1 MSLLA
6 YNLTAAPLPLAA
18 GAPIVTLPASAS
30 AGSRG
35 PAFNVTGELKGQLAP
50 AFALLQAQANPV
62 GLPATVQYEWSA
74 LPEFNTFS
82 LVVGSAQTDV
92 SDLPIEVY
100 VDPVGGNDNNPGTPT
115 SKVQTFLKAWSLM
128 AVGRSLRRI
137 YLAAGNYPI
146 TGLETFAVPPYLAGG
161 EPVCVLG
168 TPVDSGLG
176 VLTITGTV
184 PSTTGGANRGITAA
198 PHVGNFQGA
207 AILFTSG
214 PVAGR
219 RFLIAEDDGTTFT
232 LANRVNL
239 PANAPIPPGNTFIIE
254 RPGSVLVSANGSGFA
269 FTEGACAFKDVKFD
283 MTEGGVVLTFPQNV
297 AVLAMEN
304 VEMALENGGGF
315 NVSDGASI
323 RPASFDVPFLSP
335 NPFSLALRQ
344 TCGVYAHS
352 DSTGFGAV
360 SRGGVWNTGGLGC
373 HVFLNFDMN
382 VIEGGLFSGGLVYAH
397 YDMRVLIEVA
407 QAAMNGRGSAHSITK
422 GSLFPTSPAIGVTN
436 GSSLE
441 LTESDIGLSLGAG
454 VDVSAGGQALLR
466 GNLSLGA
473 CAGFGVDLH
482 DSGLATL
489 VQDGAGNSS
498 CEITGTLNAVGDVIS
513 GIAPAMTLTS
523 SAGIFTADMVGRFLT
538 LSGWANPANNGT
550 FLITGFL
557 GNTAINYTNNFGV
570 AEISAVG
577 AWLVQADVKV
587 GDLPAVGYVAQLN
600 GTRGLGEID
609 AVLGPTGNR
618 VNVSTFT

>member
-6 YNLTAAPLPLAA
+6 YNKTLSPLVLAA
-18 GAPIVTLPASAS
+18 GGVTLPASTA
-30 AGSRG
+30 AGVRG
-35 PAFNVTGELKGQLAP
+35 KPFNVTAEFKPLLAP
-50 AFALLQAQANPV
+50 AFALLQAQVDAGSCEYEWT
-62 GLPATVQYEWSA
+62 GLPEYATA
-74 LPEFNTFS
+74 T

-128 AVGRSLRRI
+128 PVGRMKRRI
-137 YLAAGNYPI
+137 FLVAGNYPI

-168 TPVDSGLG
+168 TPAPSGLG
-176 VLTITGTV
+176 TLVVTATL
-184 PSTTGGANRGITAA
+184 PSTTGGARRGISAA
-198 PHVGNFQGA
+198 PHAGNFQGA
-207 AILFTSG
+207 ALLFTSG
-214 PVAGR
+214 ASTGR

-232 LANRVNL
+232 LVNRVNS
-239 PANAPIPPGNTFIIE
+239 PVANGDTFIIE

-315 NVSDGASI
+315 NVSDGATI

-352 DSTGFGAV
+352 DGTGFGAV

-382 VIEGGLFSGGLVYAH
+382 VVEGGLFSGGLVYAH

-407 QAAMNGRGSAHSITK
+407 QAAMNGRSSAHSIIK

-441 LTESDIGLSLGAG
+441 LTESDIGLSQGAG

-466 GNLSLGA
+466 NNLSLGA
-473 CAGFGVDLH
+473 CAGYGVDLH
-482 DSGLATL
+482 DTGLATL

-498 CEITGTLNAVGDVIS
+498 CEITGSVNGVGDTI
-513 GIAPAMTLTS
+513 GGAAPAMTLTD
-523 SAGIFTADMVGRFLT
+523 AAALFTADMVGRFITIAGATSL
-538 LSGWANPANNGT
+538 ANNGT
-550 FLITGFL
+550 FLITAFTNPSL
-557 GNTAINYTNNFGV
+557 ITYTNNFGV
-570 AEISAVG
+570 AEAFAVG
-577 AWLVQADVKV
+577 TWLVQADVKV
-587 GDLPAVGYVAQLN
+587 GDLPAAGYVSQLN

-618 VNVSTFT
+618 VNVSSFT

>member
-6 YNLTAAPLPLAA
+6 YNLTTAPLPLAA
-18 GAPIVTLPASAS
+18 GVPIATLPASAS

-35 PAFNVTGELKGQLAP
+35 PALNVTGELKGQLAP
-50 AFALLQAQANPV
+50 AFALLQAQVAL
-62 GLPATVQYEWSA
+62 GKVQYEWTA

-92 SDLPIEVY
+92 SDLDVEIY

-128 AVGRSLRRI
+128 PVGRMKRRI
-137 YLAAGNYPI
+137 FLVAGNYPI
-146 TGLETFAVPPYLAGG
+146 TGLETFAVPAYLAGG

-168 TPVDSGLG
+168 TPVDVGLT
-176 VLTITGTV
+176 VLQSTIAATM
-184 PSTTGGANRGITAA
+184 PSTTGGANRGITASA
-198 PHVGNFQGA
+198 AHVGNLQGA
-207 AILFTSG
+207 SLLFTSG
-214 PVAGR
+214 PVMGR

-232 LANRVNL
+232 LVNRVNL
-239 PANAPIPPGNTFIIE
+239 PFNAPIPPGNTFIVE

-269 FTEGACAFKDVKFD
+269 FTEGVCAFKDVKFD
-283 MTEGGVVLTFPQNV
+283 MSEGGVTLTFAQN
-297 AVLAMEN
+297 ASAIAMEN

-315 NVSDGASI
+315 NVVDGANV
-323 RPASFDVPFLSP
+323 RPASFDITFLSP

-344 TCGVYAHS
+344 TCGIYAHS
-352 DSTGFGAV
+352 DGTGTSFV
-360 SRGGVWNTGGLGC
+360 QRGGTWDAVGLGG
-373 HVFLNFDMN
+373 HVFVNFDLS
-382 VIEGGLFSGGLVYAH
+382 VSYGGTFFGGLVYAH
-397 YDMRVLIEVA
+397 YDMHVLLEEARAVVT
-407 QAAMNGRGSAHSITK
+407 GRGSAHSIIK
-422 GSLFPTSPAIGVTN
+422 GSLFPGSPAIGVTN

-473 CAGFGVDLH
+473 CAGYGVDLH
-482 DSGLATL
+482 DTGLATL

-513 GIAPAMTLTS
+513 GVAPAMTLTS
-523 SAGIFTADMVGRFLT
+523 AAGIFTADMVGRFLT

-570 AEISAVG
+570 AEIFAG
-577 AWLVQADVKV
+577 NWLVQADVKV

-618 VNVSTFT
+618 VNVSTFS

>member
-6 YNLTAAPLPLAA
+6 YNLTIAPLALP
-18 GAPIVTLPASAS
+18 GVAPPTSLPASLS

-35 PAFNVTGELKGQLAP
+35 PALNVTGELKPLTALQ
-50 AFALLQAQANPV
+50 FAALQAQVAL
-62 GLPATVQYEWSA
+62 GQVQYEWSG
-74 LPEFNTFS
+74 LPEFNTFT

-92 SDLPIEVY
+92 SDLDVEIY
-100 VDPVGGNDNNPGTPT
+100 VDPVGGNDANPGTPT

-128 AVGRSLRRI
+128 PVGRMKRRI
-137 YLAAGNYPI
+137 FLVAGNYPI
-146 TGLETFAVPPYLAGG
+146 TGLETFAVPAYLAGG

-168 TPVDSGLG
+168 TPVDSGLTG
-176 VLTITGTV
+176 LQATVLADV
-184 PSTTGGANRGITAA
+184 PSSTGGANRGITAQA
-198 PHVGNFQGA
+198 AHVGNFQGA

-214 PVAGR
+214 PVLGR

-239 PANAPIPPGNTFIIE
+239 PLNASIPPGTTFIIE
-254 RPGSVLVSANGSGFA
+254 RPGSVLVSANGNGFA

-283 MTEGGVVLTFPQNV
+283 MTEGDVVLTFPQNV

-352 DSTGFGAV
+352 DGTGFGAV

-407 QAAMNGRGSAHSITK
+407 QAAMNGRSSAHSIIK

-441 LTESDIGLSLGAG
+441 LTESDIGLSQGAG

-466 GNLSLGA
+466 NNLSLGA
-473 CAGFGVDLH
+473 CAGYGVDLH
-482 DSGLATL
+482 DTGLATL
-489 VQDGAGNSS
+489 VQDGAGNST
-498 CEITGTLNAVGDVIS
+498 CEITGSLSAVGDVIS
-513 GIAPAMTLTS
+513 GAAPAMTLTS
-523 SAGIFTADMVGRFLT
+523 SAGIFTADMVGRYLT

-570 AEISAVG
+570 AEIFAG
-577 AWLVQADVKV
+577 TWLVQADVKV
-587 GDLPAVGYVAQLN
+587 GDLPAAGYVSQLN

-618 VNVSTFT
+618 VNIATFT